1 MGRPR
6 IKHYFFLLVF
16 VRVLVNHI
24 KGINLVTS
32 ATQINELEMSLSPEM
47 EQSLCKDLSLTLA
60 KFPKVRLGHLPT
72 PLEPMDRLS
81 EILGGP
87 RLWVKRDDCTGL
99 SSGGNKTRKLE
110 FLMADAQSKGADTII
125 TQGAT
130 QSNHARQ
137 TTAAAAKLGMECHIL
152 LEDRTGS
159 NDNNYILNG
168 NVLLDRLHGASVSKR
183 SGGSDMNLE
192 MQDFADALIEKGKK
206 PYIIPGGGSNP
217 IGALGY
223 VNCARELTEQASEIG
238 LKIDALVHAT
248 GSAGTQAGLVTG
260 LAAIQSSI
268 HLLGIG
274 VRAPKDKQ
282 EQMVFDL
289 AQKTAD
295 YLDTG
300 IEIERDKVRAICD
313 YVGAGYGLPTD
324 GMIKSVKLLAQ
335 SEGLLFD
342 PVYSGKGLDG
352 FIDQIKK
359 GYFAGMD
366 NVVFLHTGGSAALFG
381 YPETF
386 ELPGYAN

>member
-1 MGRPR
+1 M
-6 IKHYFFLLVF
+6 
-16 VRVLVNHI
+16 
-24 KGINLVTS
+24 
-32 ATQINELEMSLSPEM
+32 
-47 EQSLCKDLSLTLA
+47 A
-60 KFPKVRLGHLPT
+60 KFPKVRLGHFPT

-81 EILGGP
+81 ELLGGP

-110 FLMADAQSKGADTII
+110 YLMADAQQKGADTII

-130 QSNHARQ
+130 QSNHTRQ

-159 NDNNYILNG
+159 NDPNYIMNG

-183 SGGSDMNLE
+183 GSGTDMNAE
-192 MQDFADALIEKGKK
+192 METLAAKMTNDGKT
-206 PYIIPGGGSNP
+206 PYIIPGGGSNA

-223 VNCARELTEQASEIG
+223 VNCARELSEQAAGVG

-248 GSAGTQAGLVTG
+248 GSSGTQAGLVTG
-260 LAAIQSSI
+260 FAAIHSDI

-274 VRAPKDKQ
+274 TRAPQEKQ

-289 AQKTAD
+289 AKKTAEH
-295 YLDTG
+295 LGTG
-300 IEIERDKVRAICD
+300 LTIQRDAVRANCD
-313 YVGAGYGLPTD
+313 YVGPGYGLPTD
-324 GMIKSVKLLAQ
+324 GMIEAVKLLAQ
-335 SEGLLFD
+335 TEGLLFD

-352 FIDQIKK
+352 LIAQIKA
-359 GYFAGMD
+359 GYFEGMD

-381 YPETF
+381 YSETF
-386 ELPGYAN
+386 NLQGYTD